1 MELDN
6 AEANKSQQATAA
18 RMYDYYLGGFTNFEV
33 DRVAAEK
40 VLAQMPIIKPMAHSN
55 RAFLGRAV
63 RFLAGEQGVRQF
75 LDIGSGIPTMG
86 NVHEVAQQTASDAR
100 VLYVDIDDVAVM
112 HSRQLLAGN
121 DLADAIQGDLR
132 DPDHLLHQIETD
144 PHLSA
149 IIDLDQPVALLLAA
163 VLPFVPD
170 DDEAYA
176 AVETLRARLAPGSW
190 LVISHIAV
198 EGIQA
203 MARADAAREVYARST
218 STPAGIRTRDGIEK
232 FFDGFHLV
240 EPGLVWMPQWRP
252 TAGDP
257 LDFVDA
263 PQRAGC
269 LAGVGVIES

>member
-1 MELDN
+1 MEF
-6 AEANKSQQATAA
+6 ASAA
-18 RMYDYYLGGFTNFEV
+18 RMYDFYLGGDQNFAV
-33 DRVAAEK
+33 DRRAAGEAIAGMP
-40 VLAQMPIIKPMAHSN
+40 LIPAIAQAN

-163 VLPFVPD
+163 VLHFLPD

-176 AVETLRARLAPGSW
+176 AVEGLRARLAPGSW
-190 LVISHIAV
+190 LVISH
-198 EGIQA
+198 G
-203 MARADAAREVYARST
+203 AREGFADGEAAAVQRVYAE
-218 STPAGIRTRDGIEK
+218 STPTPGGLRTREGIEK

-240 EPGLVWMPQWRP
+240 EPGLVWTPHWR
-252 TAGDP
+252 GGRID
-257 LDFVDA
+257 DSFGRDA
-263 PQRAGC
+263 SRCGM
-269 LAGVGVIES
+269 LAGVGRLPD